1 MTHKKHKSKQST
13 IDHADIAVKETARQG
28 SNISPLPLMI
38 TKDDLSDDADKPTV
52 SERLK
57 KRRKVNS
64 NTGLHHHDP
73 LPLDIP
79 VATLVKDV
87 QHPEV
92 TPSTSSE
99 ELPPE
104 VRHLSTKYK
113 FTTMSI
119 GPSAKIGDKVDRLL
133 SRVGDFS
140 FADTKT
146 KPGVVVLRAESK
158 DASRMVSIVEIA
170 RQQIES
176 DKGKW
181 WQYSKLNGKI
191 AELKIKSV
199 KRRNGQNSL
208 SEWEK
213 KRAGADLQG
222 VEGAGCEMGCASDKA
237 EHDRELVDGDEE
249 MEDAFETMVNPKEA
263 LDERG
268 EHSGNGS
275 GTKVR
280 ATPVMTIYFAR
291 VPVPGLKELYGYV
304 LIKSMDGNF

>member
-1 MTHKKHKSKQST
+1 MTHKKHKSKQSA
-13 IDHADIAVKETARQG
+13 IDHADIAAKETARAG
-28 SNISPLPLMI
+28 SDIGSQPLMS
-38 TKDDLSDDADKPTV
+38 TKHDLSDDVDKPTA

-57 KRRKVNS
+57 KRRKFNS

-73 LPLDIP
+73 SPSDIP
-79 VATLVKDV
+79 VATLSKDV
-87 QHPEV
+87 QHTGF
-92 TPSTSSE
+92 TPNTSSE

-119 GPSAKIGDKVDRLL
+119 TSSAKVKEKVEKLL
-133 SRVGDFS
+133 SRVGNFS

-146 KPGVVVLRAESK
+146 KPGVVVLCAESK
-158 DASRMVSIVEIA
+158 DASKMVSIVEIA
-170 RQQIES
+170 RQKIES

-181 WQYSKLNGKI
+181 WQYSRLNGKT
-191 AELKIKSV
+191 AELKTKSV
-199 KRRNGQNSL
+199 KPKYGENTL

-222 VEGAGCEMGCASDKA
+222 VEKAGGGTGSKVK
-237 EHDRELVDGDEE
+237 HDRELVDGDEE
-249 MEDAFETMVNPKEA
+249 IEDAFETMVNPKEA
-263 LDERG
+263 VDQG
-268 EHSGNGS
+268 CEHSGDGS

-304 LIKSMDGNF
+304 LIKSMDGNY

>member
-1 MTHKKHKSKQST
+1 MAHKKHKSKQSA
-13 IDHADIAVKETARQG
+13 IDHADIAAKETARKG
-28 SNISPLPLMI
+28 SDIAPQPLMS
-38 TKDDLSDDADKPTV
+38 TKHDLSDDVDKPTG

-73 LPLDIP
+73 LPSDIP
-79 VATLVKDV
+79 VATLVKDI

-99 ELPPE
+99 ELLPE
-104 VRHLSTKYK
+104 VRHLGTKYK

-119 GPSAKIGDKVDRLL
+119 GSSAKINDRVNKLL
-133 SRVGDFS
+133 SQVGNFS

-191 AELKIKSV
+191 AEMKFKSV
-199 KRRNGQNSL
+199 KRRNGENTL
-208 SEWEK
+208 LNWEK
-213 KRAGADLQG
+213 KQAGADLQG
-222 VEGAGCEMGCASDKA
+222 VEEAGGEMGCASDKV
-237 EHDRELVDGDEE
+237 EHDHELVDGDEE
-249 MEDAFETMVNPKEA
+249 MEDAFETMVNPKEVV
-263 LDERG
+263 DQG
-268 EHSGNGS
+268 GQHSGNGS

-304 LIKSMDGNF
+304 LIKSIDGNY

>member
-1 MTHKKHKSKQST
+1 MAHKKHKSKQSA
-13 IDHADIAVKETARQG
+13 IDHADIAAKETARAS
-28 SNISPLPLMI
+28 SNIGSQPPMS
-38 TKDDLSDDADKPTV
+38 TKHGLSDDADKPTA
-52 SERLK
+52 SEQLK
-57 KRRKVNS
+57 KRRKINS

-73 LPLDIP
+73 SPSDIP
-79 VATLVKDV
+79 EATLSKDV
-87 QHPEV
+87 QHPGV
-92 TPSTSSE
+92 TPDTSSE

-119 GPSAKIGDKVDRLL
+119 GSSAKIKDRVDKLL

-158 DASRMVSIVEIA
+158 DASKLVSIVEIA

-191 AELKIKSV
+191 VEMKIKSV
-199 KRRNGQNSL
+199 KRRNDENTL

-213 KRAGADLQG
+213 KRAGAGLLG
-222 VEGAGCEMGCASDKA
+222 VEEAEDETRSASDKA
-237 EHDRELVDGDEE
+237 EHDHYIFG
-249 MEDAFETMVNPKEA
+249 
-263 LDERG
+263 
-268 EHSGNGS
+268 
-275 GTKVR
+275 
-280 ATPVMTIYFAR
+280 
-291 VPVPGLKELYGYV
+291 
-304 LIKSMDGNF
+304 

>member
-1 MTHKKHKSKQST
+1 MAHKKQKPKQSA
-13 IDHADIAVKETARQG
+13 IDHADIAAKETARTG
-28 SNISPLPLMI
+28 SNIGSQPLMS
-38 TKDDLSDDADKPTV
+38 TKHDLSDDADKPIA

-64 NTGLHHHDP
+64 NTGLHHYDP
-73 LPLDIP
+73 SLSDIP
-79 VATLVKDV
+79 VATVAKDV
-87 QHPEV
+87 QRPGV
-92 TPSTSSE
+92 TPNTSSE

-119 GPSAKIGDKVDRLL
+119 TSSAKVKEKVEKLL
-133 SRVGDFS
+133 SWVGDFS

-146 KPGVVVLRAESK
+146 KPGVFVLRAESK
-158 DASRMVSIVEIA
+158 DASKMVGIVEIA
-170 RQQIES
+170 RQKIES

-191 AELKIKSV
+191 AELNTRSV
-199 KRRNGQNSL
+199 KLRYGENTL
-208 SEWEK
+208 TEWEK

-222 VEGAGCEMGCASDKA
+222 VEDAGGGTG
-237 EHDRELVDGDEE
+237 EHDYELVDGDEE

-263 LDERG
+263 VDQG
-268 EHSGNGS
+268 CEHSGDGS

-280 ATPVMTIYFAR
+280 AIPVMTIYFAR
-291 VPVPGLKELYGYV
+291 VPVPGLKQLYGYV
-304 LIKSMDGNF
+304 LFKSMDGNY

>member
-1 MTHKKHKSKQST
+1 MAHKEHKSKQSA
-13 IDHADIAVKETARQG
+13 IDHAGIAAKETAREG
-28 SNISPLPLMI
+28 SNIGPQPLMS
-38 TKDDLSDDADKPTV
+38 TKHDLSDDADKPTV

-73 LPLDIP
+73 VPSDIP
-79 VATLVKDV
+79 VATLVKDI
-87 QHPEV
+87 QHPGV

-119 GPSAKIGDKVDRLL
+119 GSSARITDKVAKLL
-133 SRVGDFS
+133 SRVGNFS

-146 KPGVVVLRAESK
+146 KPGVVLLRAESK

-199 KRRNGQNSL
+199 KRRNGENTL

-222 VEGAGCEMGCASDKA
+222 VEEAGGEMGCASDKI
-237 EHDRELVDGDEE
+237 EHDHELVDGDEE
-249 MEDAFETMVNPKEA
+249 MEDAFETMVNPKETV
-263 LDERG
+263 DQGG
-268 EHSGNGS
+268 EHSRNGS
-275 GTKVR
+275 GAKVR
-280 ATPVMTIYFAR
+280 ATPVMTICFAR

-304 LIKSMDGNF
+304 LIKSMDGNY

>member
-1 MTHKKHKSKQST
+1 MVHKKHKSKPSA
-13 IDHADIAVKETARQG
+13 IDHAGIAAKQTAREG
-28 SNISPLPLMI
+28 SNIGPQSLMS
-38 TKDDLSDDADKPTV
+38 TKHDLSDDADKPTV

-73 LPLDIP
+73 LPSDIP
-79 VATLVKDV
+79 VATLVKDL

-92 TPSTSSE
+92 TPSSSSE

-104 VRHLSTKYK
+104 VRRLSTKYK

-119 GPSAKIGDKVDRLL
+119 GSSAKINDKVDKLL
-133 SRVGDFS
+133 SWVGDFS

-176 DKGKW
+176 NKGKW
-181 WQYSKLNGKI
+181 WQYSKLNGRF

-199 KRRNGQNSL
+199 KRTNGENTL

-222 VEGAGCEMGCASDKA
+222 VEEAGGEMGCASDKV
-237 EHDRELVDGDEE
+237 EHDHELVDGDEE
-249 MEDAFETMVNPKEA
+249 MEDAFETMVDPKEA
-263 LDERG
+263 GDQG
-268 EHSGNGS
+268 GDSGNGS
-275 GTKVR
+275 GPKVR

-304 LIKSMDGNF
+304 LIKSMDDGNY